1 MCKMR
6 LVPLNR
12 DLCAAAKVGPR
23 SDRSRTQVGPSHPIK
38 TVVGRGVGPLHFT
51 KTEGWDKVGLRWD
64 RGGTAPMIWDQR
76 GTGVGPSHPIK
87 TVVGPRWDRG
97 WNRGWDRGGPEVG
110 PSHPIETVV
119 GREVGPSHFIKTDG
133 WD

>member
-1 MCKMR
+1 M
-6 LVPLNR
+6 N
-12 DLCAAAKVGPR
+12 
-23 SDRSRTQVGPSHPIK
+23 
-38 TVVGRGVGPLHFT
+38 
-51 KTEGWDKVGLRWD
+51 
-64 RGGTAPMIWDQR
+64 WDQR

-87 TVVGPRWDRG
+87 TVVGLRWDRG

-119 GREVGPSHFIKTDG
+119 GREVGPSHLIKTEG